1 MKKIL
6 VAVDGSEP
14 SKEAFEY
21 SLKEAEKV
29 GEKLTILQVI
39 PSFGYEEDL
48 IEEPLKKEIKE
59 AEEFTEKL
67 KRQAQE
73 KKIEVQTE
81 VLVGS
86 DVVTEIARYA
96 DENDYDLVVVG
107 SRGKTGLETVRLG
120 SVSTGVINRAHCPV
134 LVVR

>member
-1 MKKIL
+1 M
-6 VAVDGSEP
+6 DGSEP

-21 SLKEAEKV
+21 SLEEAEEL
-29 GEKLTILQVI
+29 GEKLTILQIV

-48 IEEPLKKEIKE
+48 VEDPLNREIKE

-67 KRQAQE
+67 KSQAE
-73 KKIEVQTE
+73 EIGIEVETE
-81 VLVGS
+81 VLVGT
-86 DVVTEIARYA
+86 DVATKIASYA
-96 DENDYDLVVVG
+96 DENDYDLIVVG
-107 SRGKTGLETVRLG
+107 GRGKTGLETVRLG